1 MMTTELKYTLIFYFM
16 FFISGFIFHKINSRK
31 AQDKPDSFI
40 LNKIASISGIILII
54 SFACAITMTVIT
66 VTKFFN

>member
-1 MMTTELKYTLIFYFM
+1 MTTELKYTLIFYLM
-16 FFISGFIFHKINSRK
+16 FFVSGFILHRISSRN
-31 AQDKPDSFI
+31 DMEKPKSYM

-66 VTKFFN
+66 ITKFFN